1 MLGSVGQ
8 FDGVAANAIILPL
21 WLQGPTHR
29 MQLTERYTRISEW
42 LTTTEELLGYCSYIP
57 LYIYV
62 VDLVVEAEKG
72 AGKLGRNTE

>member
-1 MLGSVGQ
+1 
-8 FDGVAANAIILPL
+8 
-21 WLQGPTHR
+21 

-72 AGKLGRNTE
+72 AGKLGRSTE